1 MKYFKFTQIDAS
13 TGISWAIAQ
22 PISGPSMPNLPG
34 LTDVVNLAHNR
45 IYYVAKVDDS
55 AQEDPSNYFFEITFE
70 EYAKELKDHVYH
82 ILNERKQRIYIEEKE
97 FRQGVFSN
105 YDVTAIAAGIYKY
118 DEAKMFL
125 ADNSAITSSLR
136 SEATFRGI
144 TTQSLAEKIVA
155 NHESF
160 KEKDS
165 KIAGI
170 RGKILDRLNNFVFDL
185 TNPDSSLSE
194 FMSYETIGTVTK
206 KELENGSLVDKE
218 VEVKIMKYSLN
229 LPLRFHT

>member
-34 LTDVVNLAHNR
+34 LTSVVNLAHNR

-55 AQEDPSNYFFEITFE
+55 AQEDPSNHFFEITFE
-70 EYAKELKDHVYH
+70 EYAKELKDHVNH
-82 ILNERKQRIYIEEKE
+82 IINERKSKIYIEEKE

-125 ADNSAITSSLR
+125 ADNSAIASSLR

-170 RGKILDRLNNFVFDL
+170 RGKILDRLNNFVFNLSD
-185 TNPDSSLSE
+185 PEASLSE
-194 FMSYETIGTVTK
+194 FKDTETIGTTK
-206 KELENGSLVDKE
+206 EKVLENGILVEKDI
-218 VEVKIMKYSLN
+218 EVKIEKMSFN
-229 LPLRFHT
+229 ISTRFLF